1 MDDAGRPARVVQLL
15 SVLLKLQTILE
26 RFSLAI
32 EKIAGVLMALIT
44 ILVVISAVSRYLFA
58 FPVPDA
64 FDLSR
69 LLLGAAIMWGFA
81 SVGFR
86 GSHIKVDIVAE
97 ILPAKMRRWVDT
109 FAWTILLIFTCLLT
123 WKMLGRVLSASRS
136 GEATMDLRIPA
147 WWIMALT
154 LAGVAVSIVTVLA
167 RLILVA
173 TGRGSLDHFDSAD
186 IADRDEPP
194 EEKAGYE

>member
-1 MDDAGRPARVVQLL
+1 
-15 SVLLKLQTILE
+15 LLKLQIILE

-58 FPVPDA
+58 FPIPDA

-154 LAGVAVSIVTVLA
+154 LAGVTVSIVTVLA

-186 IADRDEPP
+186 VAAGDGSV

>member
-1 MDDAGRPARVVQLL
+1 
-15 SVLLKLQTILE
+15 
-26 RFSLAI
+26 
-32 EKIAGVLMALIT
+32 MALIT
-44 ILVVISAVSRYLFA
+44 ILVVVSAAGRYLFA

-97 ILPAKMRRWVDT
+97 ILPAKVRRWVDT
-109 FAWTILLIFTCLLT
+109 FAWTVLLIFTCLLA
-123 WKMLGRVLSASRS
+123 WKLLDRVLSASRS

-154 LAGVAVSIVTVLA
+154 WAGVAVSIFTVLA

-186 IADRDEPP
+186 VASGDASV
-194 EEKAGYE
+194 EEKTGYE

>member
-1 MDDAGRPARVVQLL
+1 
-15 SVLLKLQTILE
+15 
-26 RFSLAI
+26 
-32 EKIAGVLMALIT
+32 MALIT
-44 ILVVISAVSRYLFA
+44 TLVVISAVSRYLFA
-58 FPVPDA
+58 FPIPDA

-173 TGRGSLDHFDSAD
+173 TGRGSLDHFDSVDVAAGD
-186 IADRDEPP
+186 GSV

>member
-1 MDDAGRPARVVQLL
+1 
-15 SVLLKLQTILE
+15 
-26 RFSLAI
+26 
-32 EKIAGVLMALIT
+32 MALIT

-58 FPVPDA
+58 FPIPDA

-109 FAWTILLIFTCLLT
+109 FAWTILFIFTCLLT

-186 IADRDEPP
+186 MATGDGSV